1 MAAITRTVK
10 FEATGASGIFARM
23 SVNCASKAS
32 SGLPRKADRSAA
44 ESFRRHSDS
53 LESEDLFSIAE
64 N

>member
-1 MAAITRTVK
+1 
-10 FEATGASGIFARM
+10 M